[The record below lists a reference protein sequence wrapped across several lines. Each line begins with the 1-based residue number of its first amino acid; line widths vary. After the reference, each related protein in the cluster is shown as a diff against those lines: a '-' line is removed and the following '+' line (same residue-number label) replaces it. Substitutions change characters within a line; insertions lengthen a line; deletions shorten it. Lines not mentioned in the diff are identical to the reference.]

1 MDNTTA
7 SETKRALAFER
18 TNMKKIRRRLSRLR
32 GEVDVEECAS
42 VALCLMWAK
51 WLTVEEA
58 VQIAVHGGD
67 VATGVPLAADLSKR
81 RLGYRPLK
89 MHNAVSYAEHYGL
102 APCEPAAEPSLYD
115 QLCESRSRLAKLVP
129 EGSADF
135 DLAWRWIEA
144 RKNGATHIEAAVQCG
159 FAGSAKACE
168 SFSMR
173 MAAKLQRRARK
184 ILEKRCE
191 GFRPFRRLY
200 MEG

>member
-1 MDNTTA
+1 MNNTTA

-18 TNMKKIRRRLSRLR
+18 TNMKKIRRRLNRLR

-42 VALCLMWAK
+42 TALCLMWAK
-51 WLTVEEA
+51 GLTVEEA

-67 VATGVPLAADLSKR
+67 IATGVTLDADLAKR

-102 APCEPAAEPSLYD
+102 AQCEPVAEPSLYD
-115 QLCESRSRLAKLVP
+115 QLCQSRSRLAKLIP
-129 EGSADF
+129 EESPDF
-135 DLAWRWIEA
+135 ELAWRWIEA
-144 RKNGATHIEAAVQCG
+144 RNNGATHVEAAKQCG
-159 FAGSAKACE
+159 VEGSAKACE
-168 SFSMR
+168 SFSLR
-173 MAAKLQRRARK
+173 MAAKLQRRAKK

-191 GFRPFRRLY
+191 GFRPFQRLY

>member
-1 MDNTTA
+1 MNNTTA

-18 TNMKKIRRRLSRLR
+18 TNMKKIRRRLNRLR

-51 WLTVEEA
+51 GLTVEEA

-102 APCEPAAEPSLYD
+102 AQCEPVAEPSLYD
-115 QLCESRSRLAKLVP
+115 QLCQSRSRLAKLIP
-129 EGSADF
+129 EESPDF
-135 DLAWRWIEA
+135 ELAWRWIEA
-144 RKNGATHIEAAVQCG
+144 RKNGATHVEAAKQCG
-159 FAGSAKACE
+159 VEGSAKACE
-168 SFSMR
+168 SFSLR
-173 MAAKLQRRARK
+173 MAAKLQRRAKK

-191 GFRPFRRLY
+191 GFRPFQRLY

>member
-1 MDNTTA
+1 MNNTTA

-18 TNMKKIRRRLSRLR
+18 TNMKKIRRRLNRLR

-42 VALCLMWAK
+42 TALCLMWARG
-51 WLTVEEA
+51 LTVEEA

-67 VATGVPLAADLSKR
+67 IATGVTLDADLAKR

-135 DLAWRWIEA
+135 ELAWRWIEA
-144 RKNGATHIEAAVQCG
+144 RNNGATHVEAAKQCG
-159 FAGSAKACE
+159 VEGSAKACE
-168 SFSMR
+168 SFSLR
-173 MAAKLQRRARK
+173 MAAKLQRRAKK

-191 GFRPFRRLY
+191 GFRPFQRLY

>member
-1 MDNTTA
+1 MNNTTA

-18 TNMKKIRRRLSRLR
+18 TNMKKIRRRLNRLR

-42 VALCLMWAK
+42 TALCLMWARG
-51 WLTVEEA
+51 LTGEEA
-58 VQIAVHGGD
+58 VRIAVHGGD
-67 VATGVPLAADLSKR
+67 ISTGVPLDADLAKR

-102 APCEPAAEPSLYD
+102 AQCEPVAEPSLYD
-115 QLCESRSRLAKLVP
+115 QLCESRSRLAKLIP

-144 RKNGATHIEAAVQCG
+144 RNNGATHVEAAKQCG
-159 FAGSAKACE
+159 VEGSAKACE
-168 SFSMR
+168 SFSLR
-173 MAAKLQRRARK
+173 MAAKLQRRAKK

-191 GFRPFRRLY
+191 GFRPFQRLY

>member
-18 TNMKKIRRRLSRLR
+18 TNMKKIRRRLNRLR

-51 WLTVEEA
+51 GLTVEEA

-102 APCEPAAEPSLYD
+102 APCEPVAEPSLYD

>member
-1 MDNTTA
+1 MNNTTA
-7 SETKRALAFER
+7 SETKSALAFER
-18 TNMKKIRRRLSRLR
+18 TNMKKIRRRLNRLR

-42 VALCLMWAK
+42 TALCLMWARG
-51 WLTVEEA
+51 LTVEEA

-67 VATGVPLAADLSKR
+67 IATGVTLDADLAKR

-102 APCEPAAEPSLYD
+102 AQCEPVAEPSLYD
-115 QLCESRSRLAKLVP
+115 QLCESRSRLAKLIP

-144 RKNGATHIEAAVQCG
+144 RNNGATHVEAAKQCG
-159 FAGSAKACE
+159 VEGSAKACE
-168 SFSMR
+168 SFSLR
-173 MAAKLQRRARK
+173 MAAKLQRRAKK

-191 GFRPFRRLY
+191 GFRPFQRLY